1 MHVYSY
7 LKHSMY
13 CYWLDQA
20 LLVEKL
26 TTVYKAIS
34 TTVIWSDI
42 MVLAITRQ
50 FFSYKTFIFD
60 LSIFYYFTCVRY
72 SAQVFRL
79 KQFISILQYHYY

>member
-34 TTVIWSDI
+34 TTVIWSDNGI
-42 MVLAITRQ
+42 SNHET
-50 FFSYKTFIFD
+50 IF
-60 LSIFYYFTCVRY
+60 LI
-72 SAQVFRL
+72 
-79 KQFISILQYHYY
+79 